1 MYAELEHR
9 VRDRTAAPQQANEEI
24 RQLAVTDAMTG
35 LTDRRCFYLLPSKS
49 YGGHITTA
57 LSACR
62 QPSAWCGAGARSGR
76 NLDELL
82 TRADELMYDENK
94 TSGNTRA

>member
-1 MYAELEHR
+1 M
-9 VRDRTAAPQQANEEI
+9 RDRTAAPQQANEEI

-35 LTDRRCFYLLPSKS
+35 LTDRRGFYLLAEQKLRGAHHNGPI
-49 YGGHITTA
+49 GLPPAIGVVQAPAH
-57 LSACR
+57 
-62 QPSAWCGAGARSGR
+62 GAGATV
-76 NLDELL
+76 DELL